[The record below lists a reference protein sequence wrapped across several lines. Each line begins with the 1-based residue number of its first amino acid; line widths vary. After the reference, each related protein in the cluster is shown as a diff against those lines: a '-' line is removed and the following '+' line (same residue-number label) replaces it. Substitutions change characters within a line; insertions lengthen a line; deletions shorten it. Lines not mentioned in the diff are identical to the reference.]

1 MTGNIK
7 ATIWQDVSE
16 QGPFFETMTQPD
28 WSSEQCIDVRLG
40 TVFGVG
46 CSLQQK
52 TDALCYLEIISRCNL
67 DANRKFFNDWCLAA
81 KHKDQGMKLTRSAV
95 EQLKALIREHP
106 EDSIVRVQVRD
117 LDEQRLSFSI
127 TLEDRVQPDDEVQR
141 VDGVT
146 VAIPTAKAVRMQDIL
161 MDYHEP
167 DGFKFHHSD
176 QPHDPR
182 LNVISL
188 N

>member
-1 MTGNIK
+1 MN
-7 ATIWQDVSE
+7 
-16 QGPFFETMTQPD
+16 
-28 WSSEQCIDVRLG
+28 
-40 TVFGVG
+40 
-46 CSLQQK
+46 
-52 TDALCYLEIISRCNL
+52 
-67 DANRKFFNDWCLAA
+67 
-81 KHKDQGMKLTRSAV
+81 LTRSAV
-95 EQLKALIREHP
+95 ERLKALVREHP
-106 EDSIVRVQVRD
+106 EDPIVRVQVKD
-117 LDEQRLSFSI
+117 VDEQRLSFSI

-176 QPHDPR
+176 QPPDPR
-182 LNVISL
+182 LNAISL